1 MKEIKKTLRIAS
13 TNWIHLV
20 GFYVTTYLSLILFK
34 LVGLEGS
41 ENDYW
46 NVLLFLSLLTIPL
59 LFFTYGLIIIASFF
73 GAILLLDS
81 IGFNLKIQ
89 RTRLILIFQ
98 WIIIIPPFIFWAF
111 EYEYWLWLSL
121 CLSFLVTQ
129 LIREKTINKILS
141 GN

>member
-46 NVLLFLSLLTIPL
+46 DVLLFLSLLTIPL
-59 LFFTYGLIIIASFF
+59 LFFTYVLIIIASFF

-98 WIIIIPPFIFWAF
+98 WIIITPPFIFWAF

>member
-46 NVLLFLSLLTIPL
+46 DVLLFLSLLTIPL
-59 LFFTYGLIIIASFF
+59 LFFTYGLIIMTSFF
-73 GAILLLDS
+73 GAILLLDI

-89 RTRLILIFQ
+89 RTRLILLFQ
-98 WIIIIPPFIFWAF
+98 WIIIIPPFIYWAF

-121 CLSFLVTQ
+121 CLSFLATQ
-129 LIREKTINKILS
+129 LIRGKTINKILS
-141 GN
+141 DN

>member
-59 LFFTYGLIIIASFF
+59 LFFTYGLIIIVSFF
-73 GAILLLDS
+73 GAILLLDI
-81 IGFNLKIQ
+81 IGFNLKIH
-89 RTRLILIFQ
+89 RIRLILFFQ

>member
-41 ENDYW
+41 ENEYW
-46 NVLLFLSLLTIPL
+46 DVLLFLSLLTIPL
-59 LFFTYGLIIIASFF
+59 LFFTYGLIIIVSFF
-73 GAILLLDS
+73 GAILLLDI
-81 IGFNLKIQ
+81 IGFNLKIH
-89 RTRLILIFQ
+89 RIRLILFFQ

-141 GN
+141 CS